1 MAPYDQARQQKV
13 LLLKTQKNG
22 GRHPSRKEISFFSEI
37 FPLFDQRHIVEKL
50 RKGKSKNPVAI
61 SHARSSINNHN

>member
-22 GRHPSRKEISFFSEI
+22 GRHPSRKEISFFFKV
-37 FPLFDQRHIVEKL
+37 FPLFDQRYIVEKL
-50 RKGKSKNPVAI
+50 RKDRSKILLQLAMQD
-61 SHARSSINNHN
+61 HL